1 MILAVPMSLA
11 ETYVCVD
18 KNGNK
23 TYTDKANLD
32 TCSISQLGALNTYSA
47 NLAIKVAKKNTKT
60 TKKSSNIKKVSNNK
74 KSHSA
79 YSNTVVSKQ
88 TQTKRDATRKQIL
101 SNELKNEMQALA
113 NIRGKIRD
121 AHSKNNQTSIPQL
134 EQQASEHQQNIDVIS
149 KELSRI

>member
-1 MILAVPMSLA
+1 
-11 ETYVCVD
+11 
-18 KNGNK
+18 
-23 TYTDKANLD
+23 
-32 TCSISQLGALNTYSA
+32 
-47 NLAIKVAKKNTKT
+47 
-60 TKKSSNIKKVSNNK
+60 
-74 KSHSA
+74 
-79 YSNTVVSKQ
+79 NTVVSKQ